1 MRLSNTVKSLSQ
13 KKILYEPKKDITQN
27 WKKSEYFVIPF
38 FKMKRNLSILITIS
52 DKLL

>member
-13 KKILYEPKKDITQN
+13 KILYEPKKDITQN

-38 FKMKRNLSILITIS
+38 FKMKRNLSILITIF